1 MTNAL
6 SNGGPSAS
14 HSIPA
19 IKSQDLFDI
28 FQAVLEKWAFLPCD
42 FMGDTV
48 EGPANLPLER
58 MVGFSGPLEGCLV
71 VRSSAGFGKH
81 LWENVSG
88 DDESEGD
95 TPHGDAFSE
104 FVNLYFGHL
113 LALFRQSV
121 EGTFDPFLPQSSIPS
136 LWPDR
141 RPDAALALLVEN
153 IPVEVR
159 LWIDRPSASTAA
171 RVPDHE

>member
-1 MTNAL
+1 MANSL
-6 SNGGPSAS
+6 SNSGSSAPLS
-14 HSIPA
+14 LPA
-19 IKSQDLFDI
+19 IKSRDLFEV

-42 FMGDTV
+42 YIGNAV
-48 EGPANLPLER
+48 EGPASLPLER
-58 MVGFSGPLEGCLV
+58 MVGFSGPMEGCLV
-71 VRSSAGFGKH
+71 VRSSARFGKH

-88 DDESEGD
+88 NDLSPDD

-113 LALFRQSV
+113 LTLFRQSV

-141 RPDAALALLVEN
+141 QPDAALALLVEN

-159 LWIDRPSASTAA
+159 LWLDKPSTTAV

>member
-1 MTNAL
+1 MTSSL
-6 SNGGPSAS
+6 SNGGPSAPL
-14 HSIPA
+14 SIPS
-19 IKSQDLFDI
+19 IKSQDLFEV
-28 FQAVLEKWAFLPCD
+28 FQVVLERWAFLPCD
-42 FMGDTV
+42 FMGTTV

-71 VRSSAGFGKH
+71 VRSSAHFGKH

-88 DDESEGD
+88 NDAPEGD

-113 LALFRQSV
+113 LTLFRQSV
-121 EGTFDPFLPQSSIPS
+121 EGTFDPFLPQSSIPA

-141 RPDAALALLVEN
+141 EPNVALALLVEN

-159 LWIDRPSASTAA
+159 LWMERPSASAV
-171 RVPDHE
+171 RVMDHE